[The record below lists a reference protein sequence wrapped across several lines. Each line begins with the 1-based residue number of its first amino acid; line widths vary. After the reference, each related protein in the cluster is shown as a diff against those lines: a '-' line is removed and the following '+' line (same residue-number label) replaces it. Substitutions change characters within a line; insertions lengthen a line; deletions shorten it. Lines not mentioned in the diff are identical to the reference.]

1 MGIQNIAP
9 VQNRPTPSTDKV
21 KLDPKLLQK
30 VQDFQ
35 SVLLNQFI
43 SAMEPKEG
51 FFGKGFGGGFFQSLF
66 RDEMAKQLAKEMDL
80 GLTQQMLKA
89 QLQEQEDGIKKI

>member
-1 MGIQNIAP
+1 MGLQNISPIQA
-9 VQNRPTPSTDKV
+9 QTAQTTDKG

-43 SAMEPKEG
+43 AAMEPKEG

-66 RDEMAKQLAKEMDL
+66 RDEMAKQLSKELDL
-80 GLTQQMLKA
+80 GLGQQLLKA
-89 QLQEQEDGIKKI
+89 QLQEKEDVTKKI